1 MEKVK
6 IGKACIN
13 NLSIKES
20 ASAIDNVIANNEK
33 IYVVTPNVDHIV
45 KLQNDPEFVRCY
57 DNAGLVLADG
67 APLILAS
74 KLLGTPLKERVA
86 GSDLFFT
93 LCENSAS
100 NKQRLFFLGGLEG
113 VAAKAA
119 EVLKAQFPGINI
131 VGTYSPPFGFEHDQA
146 ENAKIID
153 MINSAE
159 PNILFVGVGA
169 PKQEKWIYN
178 NIKDLNIN
186 VAIGIGASFDFAA
199 CTIKRAP
206 KSFRN
211 LGMEWFWRFMQEPKR
226 LFRRYFI
233 DSAEFVPI
241 VVRQGLQSQ
250 QEQYKFNW
258 IPQRFI

>member
-1 MEKVK
+1 M
-6 IGKACIN
+6 
-13 NLSIKES
+13 
-20 ASAIDNVIANNEK
+20 
-33 IYVVTPNVDHIV
+33 VTPNVDHIV
-45 KLQNDPEFVRCY
+45 KLQNNSEFARCY

-93 LCENSAS
+93 LCENSAI

-131 VGTYSPPFGFEHDQA
+131 VGTYCPPFGFEHDQA
-146 ENAKIID
+146 ENDKIID
-153 MINSAE
+153 MINAAQ

-186 VAIGIGASFDFAA
+186 VAIGIGAFFDFAA

-211 LGMEWFWRFMQEPKR
+211 FGMGWFWRFMQEPKR

-241 VVRQGLQSQ
+241 VVKQGLQSQ
-250 QEQYKFNW
+250 QEQYKFKW
-258 IPQRFI
+258 MPHRFI